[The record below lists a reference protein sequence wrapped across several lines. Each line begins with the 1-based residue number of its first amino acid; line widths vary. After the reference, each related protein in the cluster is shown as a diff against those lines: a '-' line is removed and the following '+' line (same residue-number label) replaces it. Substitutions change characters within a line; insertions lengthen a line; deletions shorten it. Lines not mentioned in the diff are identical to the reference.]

1 MSLYHEN
8 KKPSSVCQASEML
21 MSHVQQLY
29 WCEHLGEL
37 QQSHKQQSFH
47 VWVICFCADTRICLG
62 CFLVFFA
69 VFVVV
74 GENAEWKK
82 VMGTCCK
89 CASAIRNTPC
99 GFRVFQNL
107 SICLRKPFTI
117 TSPLFSKISTKLKSL
132 PGIKENEIQSN
143 LRFIQVNG

>member
-1 MSLYHEN
+1 MSLDHES
-8 KKPSSVCQASEML
+8 KKASSICQASEML
-21 MSHVQQLY
+21 MRHVQQLY

-47 VWVICFCADTRICLG
+47 VWVICFCADTSIYLG
-62 CFLVFFA
+62 WFF
-69 VFVVV
+69 VVVVVV
-74 GENAEWKK
+74 GETAEWKK
-82 VMGTCCK
+82 LMGTCCK

-107 SICLRKPFTI
+107 SICLRKLLTI
-117 TSPLFSKISTKLKSL
+117 TSPLFSKISKKLKSL

-143 LRFIQVNG
+143 LHFIQING